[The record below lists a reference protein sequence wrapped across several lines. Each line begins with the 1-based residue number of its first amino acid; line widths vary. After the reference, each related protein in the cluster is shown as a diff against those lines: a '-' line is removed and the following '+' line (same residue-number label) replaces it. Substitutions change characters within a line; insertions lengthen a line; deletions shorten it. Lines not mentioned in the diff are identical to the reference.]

1 MQDFSLLETGVIL
14 QIRSTVILYMHLVL
28 FEYLLRL
35 FLYLLGVFSRPYIK
49 IGDRELP
56 TNLSLSYQNKKN
68 ETVDLRHLVS
78 G

>member
-1 MQDFSLLETGVIL
+1 
-14 QIRSTVILYMHLVL
+14 MHLVL

-56 TNLSLSYQNKKN
+56 TNLSLSYQNKKT

-78 G
+78 LVETDPDLLGFYNVTQ